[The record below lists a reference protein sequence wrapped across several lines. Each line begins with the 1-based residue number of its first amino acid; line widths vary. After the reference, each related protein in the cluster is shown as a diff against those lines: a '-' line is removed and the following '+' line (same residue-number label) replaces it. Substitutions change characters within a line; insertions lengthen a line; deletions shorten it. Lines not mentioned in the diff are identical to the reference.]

1 MPTHRTAQD
10 LLMLSTAQVQAVFD
24 RVTYK
29 DGWSLEVYDGR
40 FEGQHVVITTVVA
53 DAYDQTKTVTLDVHS
68 SLPPMRDEQAV
79 LEWLAW
85 RLGRLE
91 THEMLE
97 FLRLDGSCWVDP
109 HRTDADQDR

>member
-1 MPTHRTAQD
+1 
-10 LLMLSTAQVQAVFD
+10 MLTTPQVQAVLD

-91 THEMLE
+91 IHEMLE

-109 HRTDADQDR
+109 HRTGADQDR